1 MGSIIDEYRADLAKV
16 DFDYDLGEA
25 EATARFQLPRDVTHR
40 EAHSYALN
48 YGIKHAIELQAALSE
63 IGDEIHKNVHVLD
76 IGCGPGLSVKVLQ
89 EANFNVRSYC
99 GIDHAPAQI
108 WLARLLNPNHNFTTD
123 LSVIPTI
130 RETALVVMNHICAQ
144 ENVSET
150 DLKNWVHDLNRIIP
164 TGFDLLSIEPMM
176 NTPKQDRLISFFAEF
191 GHKSEVLVSARTPGQ
206 FRYPKQTKVIR
217 VSGNG

>member
-1 MGSIIDEYRADLAKV
+1 MNSIEEYRTALTRV
-16 DFDYDLGEA
+16 ELDYDLGEI
-25 EATARFQLPRDVTHR
+25 ESLVRFQLPRDVTYR
-40 EAHSYALN
+40 EAHSYAIN
-48 YGIKHAIELQAALSE
+48 YGIKHAIELRSALE
-63 IGDEIHKNVHVLD
+63 TIGENIRKDVHVLD

-89 EANFNVRSYC
+89 EANFKVKSYC

-130 RETALVVMNHICAQ
+130 REAALVVMNHICAQ
-144 ENVSET
+144 ENVGDI

-176 NTPKQDRLISFFAEF
+176 NTPKQDRFISFFAES
-191 GHKSEVLVSARTPGQ
+191 GHKSNVLVSARTQGQ

-217 VSGNG
+217 VSRSN

>member
-1 MGSIIDEYRADLAKV
+1 MSSIEEYRTALARV
-16 DFDYDLGEA
+16 ELDYDLGES
-25 EATARFQLPRDVTHR
+25 ESNVRFQLPRDVTYR
-40 EAHSYALN
+40 EAHSYAMN
-48 YGIKHAIELQAALSE
+48 YGIKHAVELQSALEE
-63 IGDEIHKNVHVLD
+63 IGNNIHKDVHVLD

-89 EANFNVRSYC
+89 EAKFKVKSYC

-144 ENVSET
+144 ENVNDI

-176 NTPKQDRLISFFAEF
+176 NTPKQDRFISFFAEF
-191 GHKSEVLVSARTPGQ
+191 GHKSEVLISARTRGQ

-217 VSGNG
+217 VSRSS

>member
-1 MGSIIDEYRADLAKV
+1 MSSIEEYRTALARV
-16 DFDYDLGEA
+16 ELDYDLGEC
-25 EATARFQLPRDVTHR
+25 ESNVRFQLPRDVTYR
-40 EAHSYALN
+40 EAHSYAMN
-48 YGIKHAIELQAALSE
+48 YGIKHAVELQSALEE
-63 IGDEIHKNVHVLD
+63 IGNNIHKDVHVLD

-89 EANFNVRSYC
+89 EAKFKVKSYC

-144 ENVSET
+144 ENVNDI

-176 NTPKQDRLISFFAEF
+176 NTPKQDRFISFFAEF
-191 GHKSEVLVSARTPGQ
+191 GHKSEVLVSARTRGQ

-217 VSGNG
+217 VSRSS

>member
-1 MGSIIDEYRADLAKV
+1 MSSIEEYRTALARV
-16 DFDYDLGEA
+16 ELDYDLGEC
-25 EATARFQLPRDVTHR
+25 ESNVRFQLPRDVTYR
-40 EAHSYALN
+40 EAHNYAMN
-48 YGIKHAIELQAALSE
+48 YGIKHAVELQSALEE
-63 IGDEIHKNVHVLD
+63 IGNNIRKDVHVLD

-89 EANFNVRSYC
+89 EAKFKVKSYC

-144 ENVSET
+144 ENVNDN

-176 NTPKQDRLISFFAEF
+176 NTPKQDRFISFFAAF
-191 GHKSEVLVSARTPGQ
+191 GHKSEVLVSARTRGQ

-217 VSGNG
+217 VSRSS

>member
-1 MGSIIDEYRADLAKV
+1 MGSIDEYRAALARVDL
-16 DFDYDLGEA
+16 DYDLGET
-25 EATARFQLPRDVTHR
+25 EAIAKFQLPRDVTYR
-40 EAHSYALN
+40 EAHSYATK
-48 YGIKHAIELQAALSE
+48 YGILHAIELQSALEE
-63 IGDEIHKNVHVLD
+63 IGNGIRKDVHVLD

-89 EANFNVRSYC
+89 EAKFNVKSYC

-130 RETALVVMNHICAQ
+130 RESALVVMNHICAQ
-144 ENVSET
+144 ESVSEV
-150 DLKNWVHDLNRIIP
+150 DLKNWVCDLNRIIQ

-176 NTPKQDRLISFFAEF
+176 NTPKQDRFISFFAEL
-191 GHKSEVLVSARTPGQ
+191 GHKSDVLVSARTRGQ

-217 VSGNG
+217 VSGSG

>member
-1 MGSIIDEYRADLAKV
+1 MSSIEEYRAELAKV
-16 DFDYDLGEA
+16 ELDYDLGET
-25 EATARFQLPRDVTHR
+25 ESPARFQIPRDVTYR
-40 EAHSYALN
+40 EAHSYAVK
-48 YGIKHAIELQAALSE
+48 YGIKHAIELQSALDE
-63 IGDEIHKNVHVLD
+63 IGDDIRRDVHVLD

-108 WLARLLNPNHNFTTD
+108 WLARLLNPNHSFTTD

-176 NTPKQDRLISFFAEF
+176 NTPKQDRFISFFAEF
-191 GHKSEVLVSARTPGQ
+191 GLKSEVLVSARTQGQ
-206 FRYPKQTKVIR
+206 FKYPKQTKVIR
-217 VSGNG
+217 VSGGS